1 MITFIHFAK
10 VKIMTVEI
18 IVCVLAGL
26 GAGLGTGFAG
36 MSAAAVIGPILIVFL
51 DVPAY
56 TAVGIALASDV
67 LASGI
72 SAIIYARNKNID
84 LKNSWVL
91 FVTVLATTVAG
102 CFVANF
108 VAQKS
113 NEVMSGVSIFAM
125 LLLGLRFL
133 FFPPNNSK
141 EKMLNVSKKSR
152 IIRSIL
158 CGVVIGFICGFM
170 GAGGGIMMLLL
181 LTSVLGYELKSAVGT
196 SVFIMTFTALTGA
209 IGHFA
214 IDGGLQKYWIILVAC
229 IVSTL
234 VFAQVASAIAN
245 KIKTKYLNLVVGI
258 LLTGLGIATIIL
270 QYIV

>member
-1 MITFIHFAK
+1 
-10 VKIMTVEI
+10 MTIQI
-18 IVCVLAGL
+18 IVCVLAVL

-36 MSAAAVIGPILIVFL
+36 MSAAAVIGPMLIVFL
-51 DVPAY
+51 NVPAY

-67 LASGI
+67 LASGV
-72 SAIIYARNKNID
+72 SAIVYARHKNID

-91 FVTVLATTVAG
+91 LVTVLAMTVAG

-113 NEVMSGVSIFAM
+113 NDAMSGVSIFAM
-125 LLLGLRFL
+125 LLLGVRFL

-141 EKMLNVSKKSR
+141 EKMPNVSEKNR

-214 IDGGLQKYWIILVAC
+214 IDGGLQEYWIMLVTC

-234 VFAQVASAIAN
+234 VFAQVAAAIAN
-245 KIKTKYLNLVVGI
+245 RLKPKHLNLIVGI
-258 LLTGLGIATIIL
+258 LLTGLAIATIIV
-270 QYIV
+270 QYFVK

>member
-1 MITFIHFAK
+1 MSL
-10 VKIMTVEI
+10 TVQI

-36 MSAAAVIGPILIVFL
+36 MSAAAVMGPMLIVFL

-72 SAIIYARNKNID
+72 SAITYARHKHID
-84 LKNSWVL
+84 LKNSWIL
-91 FVTVLATTVAG
+91 LVTVLATTVAG
-102 CFVANF
+102 CFVADV
-108 VAQKS
+108 VARAS
-113 NEVMSGVSIFAM
+113 NDVMSGVSIFVM

-133 FFPPNNSK
+133 FFPPHNTK
-141 EKMLNVSKKSR
+141 EKMLNISKTSR
-152 IIRSIL
+152 IVRSIL
-158 CGVVIGFICGFM
+158 CGIVIGFICGFM

-181 LTSVLGYELKSAVGT
+181 LLSVLGYELKSAVGT

-214 IDGGLQKYWIILVAC
+214 IDGGLQQYWIMLVTC
-229 IVSTL
+229 MISTL
-234 VFAQVASAIAN
+234 VFAQVAAAIAN
-245 KIKTKYLNLVVGI
+245 KIKTKHLNLIVGI
-258 LLTGLGIATIIL
+258 LLTSLSVAVIIV
-270 QYIV
+270 QYFVK

>member
-1 MITFIHFAK
+1 MSL
-10 VKIMTVEI
+10 TVEI
-18 IVCVLAGL
+18 VVCVLAGL

-36 MSAAAVIGPILIVFL
+36 MSAAAVIGPMLIVFL

-67 LASGI
+67 LASGV
-72 SAIIYARNKNID
+72 SALVYSRHKNID
-84 LKNSWVL
+84 LKHSWVL
-91 FVTVLATTVAG
+91 LVTVLAMTVAG
-102 CFVANF
+102 CFAANF
-108 VAQKS
+108 VARRS
-113 NEVMSGVSIFAM
+113 NDAMSGVSIFAM

-133 FFPPNNSK
+133 FFPPQNNK
-141 EKMLNVSKKSR
+141 EKMLNISKKSR
-152 IIRSIL
+152 IWRSVL

-181 LTSVLGYELKSAVGT
+181 LTSVLGYELKAAVGT

-214 IDGGLQKYWIILVAC
+214 IDGGLVEHWVMLVAC
-229 IVSTL
+229 VVSTL

-245 KIKTKYLNLVVGI
+245 RLKPKVLNLIVGV
-258 LLTGLGIATIIL
+258 LLTALAIAVIIV
-270 QYIV
+270 QYFVK